1 MSVNKIAAK
10 VAAKSLKKSVT
21 VKVNAIIAMLTVMLS
36 AAEMQLHVLK
46 DALGEKWWGIAFF
59 ALAMTNVVL
68 RFRTEFKH
76 VKPQIEG
83 E

>member
-1 MSVNKIAAK
+1 MSTNKIAAR
-10 VAAKSLKKSVT
+10 VALKRIKKSWT
-21 VKVNAIIAMLTVMLS
+21 IKVNTIIAMLTVILS